1 MNRQVISWYMEG
13 EQFEGLEM
21 SELFCARLLQLH
33 EECGAEEEEVKN
45 FLQRNPSTEI
55 SFGGGE
61 EENKEI
67 QITLFIQYSNHCIQ
81 LLCFFA
87 DFPTKFLLKQLLD
100 AVQLFATPHNACVC
114 HV

>member
-1 MNRQVISWYMEG
+1 MEG

-100 AVQLFATPHNACVC
+100 AVQLFAAPHNACVC